1 MLHNIE
7 DTLELVTTIYYK
19 LEQATETTDIIE
31 KNLLIDDA
39 KYVTM
44 LLNNE
49 LNGDEKWKRENDIKL
64 LI

>member
-1 MLHNIE
+1 MLHKIE

-19 LEQATETTDIIE
+19 LEQATETADIIE

-49 LNGDEKWKRENDIKL
+49 LNGDENERERTILNF
-64 LI
+64 

>member
-49 LNGDEKWKRENDIKL
+49 LNGDKK
-64 LI
+64 